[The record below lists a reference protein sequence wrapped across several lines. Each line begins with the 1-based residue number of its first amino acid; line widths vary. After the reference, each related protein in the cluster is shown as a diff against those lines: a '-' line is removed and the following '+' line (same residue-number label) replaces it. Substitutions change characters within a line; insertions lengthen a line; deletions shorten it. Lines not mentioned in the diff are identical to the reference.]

1 MPPLIDQVEDF
12 DWLPWIEEKIIV
24 KHGVQPYEV
33 EECFFDPNYKTRR
46 TKNDTYQ
53 LFSRSESG
61 RYLFIIFA
69 WRGRVVR
76 IISARNMTNEERLIY
91 RRK

>member
-1 MPPLIDQVEDF
+1 MLFLYNRWTRRVPPLIDQVEDF

-33 EECFFDPNYKTRR
+33 EQCFFDPDYKTRC

-53 LFSRSESG
+53 LLVVG
-61 RYLFIIFA
+61 RHSA
-69 WRGRVVR
+69 VVD
-76 IISARNMTNEERLIY
+76 L
-91 RRK
+91 